1 MNQIKLY
8 DLFRREMHLS
18 DDKAAE
24 AVYAVQEMT
33 ESAFTSKKEV
43 LATKEDIF
51 SVKSELKKDI
61 HSLRAELKE
70 DIHSLRAELKE
81 DIHSLKAELKEDIH
95 FLKSELKE
103 DVHSLRAEL
112 KKDILATKEDI
123 FSVKSELKKDIQDSK
138 DNLYRAIYLSGILQF
153 IAMTGSL
160 LAIIKLMK

>member
-8 DLFRREMHLS
+8 DLFRRELHLS

-33 ESAFTSKKEV
+33 ESAFTSKKDV
-43 LATKEDIF
+43 LATKEDLYSI
-51 SVKSELKKDI
+51 KS
-61 HSLRAELKE
+61 
-70 DIHSLRAELKE
+70 
-81 DIHSLKAELKEDIH
+81 
-95 FLKSELKE
+95 
-103 DVHSLRAEL
+103 EL
-112 KKDILATKEDI
+112 KKDILATKEDLY
-123 FSVKSELKKDIQDSK
+123 SLRSELKKDIQDTK